1 MLGKLAAVAWAL
13 PEGRGNEMRMLDCP
27 CGRTLQAATDD
38 ELVGVVREHVEEE
51 HPDMEMGDDQIR
63 GMIGEQAYSAS
74 DS

>member
-1 MLGKLAAVAWAL
+1 
-13 PEGRGNEMRMLDCP
+13 MRMLDCQ